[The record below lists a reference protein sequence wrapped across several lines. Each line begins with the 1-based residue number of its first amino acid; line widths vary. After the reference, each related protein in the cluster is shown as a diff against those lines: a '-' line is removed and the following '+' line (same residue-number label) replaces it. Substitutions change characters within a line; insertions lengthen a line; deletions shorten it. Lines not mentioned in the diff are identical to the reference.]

1 MTSRTH
7 FLKCLKL
14 GQIYEAKAEAKIEG
28 KTIIK
33 ADDSNYKKYKFDFQK
48 EDGLKYEIK
57 FDDASKLTNNCF
69 IEFTDMKGRDSGLNI
84 TEANFYI
91 IICGKDEEF
100 LKIESDVLKILCEK
114 AHIRHAKDSSRGYII
129 PIRILKKY
137 STII

>member
-14 GQIYEAKAEAKIEG
+14 GQIFEAKAEAKIEG

-84 TEANFYI
+84 TKANFYI

-100 LKIESDVLKILCEK
+100 LKIDIEELKKLCIK
-114 AHIRHAKDSSRGYII
+114 AYVRNAKDGGQGYII
-129 PIRILKKY
+129 PIHVLKKY